1 MNRCS
6 CRCIGI
12 AYMQAHKSE
21 WVFVCARARMRVK
34 FIILMMKRRNETYH
48 RNQTMGCQKDY
59 LVSIVLLVVPAG
71 GTRNKS
77 IVVMPFFGVA
87 RSLMENGKKK
97 EEEERMN
104 KRGREKQAY
113 ARVTVVPKYLQRF
126 LILIS
131 ILVCN
136 WFSIRNITVCFSLP
150 FSLFFSG
157 WDWSYNG
164 GNSNNN
170 IYVKKRWRH
179 TIHMHT
185 HSNRKRKTKSK
196 IESCA
201 IIELFLNKINRARDQ
216 IRLLPQYIYNTII
229 GISSNSSSYSIR
241 QRFNALKSSAAYQFR
256 NTKTHS
262 HTPRK
267 KRRKVKR
274 RVNSLSLYLALFWHA
289 GQ

>member
-1 MNRCS
+1 MS
-6 CRCIGI
+6 
-12 AYMQAHKSE
+12 
-21 WVFVCARARMRVK
+21 VCVRARADACEIHNFDDETSKWNVPSQPNNGLSKGLFGIYCTFGSSGGRYTKQIYRCHAVFRRCT
-34 FIILMMKRRNETYH
+34 FIDGERE
-48 RNQTMGCQKDY
+48 
-59 LVSIVLLVVPAG
+59 
-71 GTRNKS
+71 
-77 IVVMPFFGVA
+77 
-87 RSLMENGKKK
+87 KKK

-126 LILIS
+126 LILIP

-267 KRRKVKR
+267 RKRRKVKR